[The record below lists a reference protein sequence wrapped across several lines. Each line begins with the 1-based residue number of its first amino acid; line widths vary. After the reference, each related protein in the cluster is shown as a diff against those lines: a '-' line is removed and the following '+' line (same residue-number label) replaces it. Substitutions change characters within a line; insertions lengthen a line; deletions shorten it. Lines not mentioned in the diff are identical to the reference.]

1 MKGRSEKVIE
11 NKVSVSGGKKAAEI
25 FRKARLGSEATA
37 VEVGF
42 FATAKY
48 PDGLPVATVAAWNEF
63 GTRRKSGRVGTPSRP
78 FMRNAIANA
87 EDGIV
92 DIARRHIDPVDMKIN
107 RGTAQLIGAYVQ
119 GEIQRE
125 IVNLRKPGNADIT
138 KERKGKDNPLID
150 TGTMRT
156 AVTFKVNT

>member
-1 MKGRSEKVIE
+1 MITS
-11 NKVSVSGGKKAAEI
+11 KVSVSGGQKAAEI
-25 FRKARLGSEATA
+25 LRKARLGNEATA

-63 GTRRKSGRVGTPSRP
+63 GTRRPNGRVGTPSRP

-92 DIARRHIDPVDMKIN
+92 EIAKRHIDPVDMKIN

-125 IVNLRKPGNADIT
+125 IVNLRKPGNAPSTI
-138 KERKGKDNPLID
+138 EQKGGKANPLIN

>member
-1 MKGRSEKVIE
+1 MIGTT
-11 NKVSVSGGKKAAEI
+11 VSVSGGQKAAEI
-25 FRKARLGSEATA
+25 LRKAELGNEATA

-63 GTRRKSGRVGTPSRP
+63 GTRRPNGRVGTPSRP

-92 DIARRHIDPVDMKIN
+92 EIAKRHIDPVDMKIN

-125 IVNLRKPGNADIT
+125 IVNLRKPPNAEIT
-138 KERKGKDNPLID
+138 IERKGGKANPLIN